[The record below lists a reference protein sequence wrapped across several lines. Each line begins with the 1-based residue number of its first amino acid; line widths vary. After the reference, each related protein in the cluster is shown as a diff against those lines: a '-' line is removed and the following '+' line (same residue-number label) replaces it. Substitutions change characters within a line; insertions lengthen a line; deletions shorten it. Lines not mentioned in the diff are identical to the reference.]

1 MSNHHRPRPWLPHTI
16 RRLSLPILLFWVGV
30 AAITNAAV
38 PQLEVVGEAHN
49 VAQSSPDDP
58 SLQAMKR
65 IGKVFHEFDSDS
77 AAMIVLEGDKPL
89 GNDAHRFYDT
99 LLRNLS
105 NDTKH
110 VEHVQDFW
118 GDPLT
123 AAGSQSTDGK
133 AAYVQVYLA
142 GNQGEALSIESVDAV
157 RDIVAHTP
165 PPAGVKAYVTG
176 AAPLMAD
183 QFQVGSKGTAKVT
196 GITLVVIAVML
207 LFVYRSV
214 VTMVLVLI
222 TVLIE
227 LAAARGIVAFLGN
240 AGVIGLSTYSTNL
253 LTLLVIAAG
262 TDYAIFVLGRYH
274 EARYAAQD
282 RETAFY
288 TMYRG
293 TAHVV
298 LGSGLTVAGAVYCLS
313 FTRLPYFQSLGIPA
327 SIGVMIALAAAL
339 SLAPSVLILGSRFGC
354 FEPKRRM
361 RTRGWRRIGTAIV
374 RWPGP
379 ILAVACAIAVVG
391 LLALPGYKTSYD
403 ARYYMPATAPANI
416 GYMAAERHFPQ
427 ARLNPE
433 LLMIET
439 DHDMRNPADML
450 ILDRIAKAVFH
461 LPGIGLVQAMTR
473 PLGTPIDHSSIPFQI
488 SMQGVGQ
495 IQNLKYQRDRAA
507 DLLKQAEE
515 LGKTI
520 EILQRQY
527 ALQQELAAATH
538 EQAESFHQTIAT
550 VNELRDR
557 IANFDDFFRPIRSY
571 FYWEKHCYDIPS
583 CWALRSVFDTIDGI
597 DQLGEQ
603 LASVTVTLD
612 KLAAIQPQLVA
623 LLPDEIASQ
632 QINRELALANYATMS
647 GIYAQTAALIENAA
661 AMGQAFDAAKNDDSF
676 YLPPEAFD
684 NPDFQRGLKLFLS
697 ADGKAARMIISH
709 EGDPAT
715 PEGISHI
722 DAIKQAAHE
731 AVKGTPMA
739 GAGIYLAGTAAT
751 FKDIQDGATYDL
763 LIAGIA
769 ALSLI
774 LLIMMIIT
782 RSLVAALV
790 IVGTVALSL
799 GASFGLSVLVWQH
812 LLGIQLYWIVL
823 ALAVILLLAVGSDY
837 NLLLISRFKEEIGA
851 GLNTGIIRAMAGTG
865 GVVTAAGLVF
875 AATMSSFVFS
885 DLRVLGQI
893 GTTIGLGL
901 LFDTL
906 VVRAFMTPSIAVLLG
921 RWFWWP
927 QRVRPRPA
935 SRMLRPYGPRPVVR
949 ELLLRE
955 GNDDPRTQVATHR

>member
-1 MSNHHRPRPWLPHTI
+1 MTGL
-16 RRLSLPILLFWVGV
+16 
-30 AAITNAAV
+30 
-38 PQLEVVGEAHN
+38 
-49 VAQSSPDDP
+49 
-58 SLQAMKR
+58 
-65 IGKVFHEFDSDS
+65 
-77 AAMIVLEGDKPL
+77 
-89 GNDAHRFYDT
+89 
-99 LLRNLS
+99 
-105 NDTKH
+105 
-110 VEHVQDFW
+110 
-118 GDPLT
+118 
-123 AAGSQSTDGK
+123 
-133 AAYVQVYLA
+133 
-142 GNQGEALSIESVDAV
+142 
-157 RDIVAHTP
+157 
-165 PPAGVKAYVTG
+165 VK
-176 AAPLMAD
+176 
-183 QFQVGSKGTAKVT
+183 
-196 GITLVVIAVML
+196 
-207 LFVYRSV
+207 
-214 VTMVLVLI
+214 
-222 TVLIE
+222 
-227 LAAARGIVAFLGN
+227 
-240 AGVIGLSTYSTNL
+240 
-253 LTLLVIAAG
+253 
-262 TDYAIFVLGRYH
+262 
-274 EARYAAQD
+274 
-282 RETAFY
+282 
-288 TMYRG
+288 
-293 TAHVV
+293 
-298 LGSGLTVAGAVYCLS
+298 
-313 FTRLPYFQSLGIPA
+313 
-327 SIGVMIALAAAL
+327 
-339 SLAPSVLILGSRFGC
+339 
-354 FEPKRRM
+354 
-361 RTRGWRRIGTAIV
+361 RGWMV
-374 RWPGP
+374 
-379 ILAVACAIAVVG
+379 
-391 LLALPGYKTSYD
+391 
-403 ARYYMPATAPANI
+403 
-416 GYMAAERHFPQ
+416 
-427 ARLNPE
+427 
-433 LLMIET
+433 
-439 DHDMRNPADML
+439 
-450 ILDRIAKAVFH
+450 
-461 LPGIGLVQAMTR
+461 
-473 PLGTPIDHSSIPFQI
+473 
-488 SMQGVGQ
+488 
-495 IQNLKYQRDRAA
+495 
-507 DLLKQAEE
+507 
-515 LGKTI
+515 
-520 EILQRQY
+520 
-527 ALQQELAAATH
+527 
-538 EQAESFHQTIAT
+538 
-550 VNELRDR
+550 
-557 IANFDDFFRPIRSY
+557 
-571 FYWEKHCYDIPS
+571 
-583 CWALRSVFDTIDGI
+583 RSVFDTIDGI

-661 AMGQAFDAAKNDDSF
+661 AMGQAFDAAK
-676 YLPPEAFD
+676 
-684 NPDFQRGLKLFLS
+684 RGLKLFLS

>member
-1 MSNHHRPRPWLPHTI
+1 MTGL
-16 RRLSLPILLFWVGV
+16 
-30 AAITNAAV
+30 
-38 PQLEVVGEAHN
+38 
-49 VAQSSPDDP
+49 
-58 SLQAMKR
+58 
-65 IGKVFHEFDSDS
+65 
-77 AAMIVLEGDKPL
+77 
-89 GNDAHRFYDT
+89 
-99 LLRNLS
+99 
-105 NDTKH
+105 
-110 VEHVQDFW
+110 
-118 GDPLT
+118 
-123 AAGSQSTDGK
+123 
-133 AAYVQVYLA
+133 
-142 GNQGEALSIESVDAV
+142 
-157 RDIVAHTP
+157 
-165 PPAGVKAYVTG
+165 VK
-176 AAPLMAD
+176 
-183 QFQVGSKGTAKVT
+183 
-196 GITLVVIAVML
+196 
-207 LFVYRSV
+207 
-214 VTMVLVLI
+214 
-222 TVLIE
+222 
-227 LAAARGIVAFLGN
+227 
-240 AGVIGLSTYSTNL
+240 
-253 LTLLVIAAG
+253 
-262 TDYAIFVLGRYH
+262 
-274 EARYAAQD
+274 
-282 RETAFY
+282 
-288 TMYRG
+288 
-293 TAHVV
+293 
-298 LGSGLTVAGAVYCLS
+298 
-313 FTRLPYFQSLGIPA
+313 
-327 SIGVMIALAAAL
+327 
-339 SLAPSVLILGSRFGC
+339 
-354 FEPKRRM
+354 
-361 RTRGWRRIGTAIV
+361 RGWMV
-374 RWPGP
+374 
-379 ILAVACAIAVVG
+379 
-391 LLALPGYKTSYD
+391 
-403 ARYYMPATAPANI
+403 
-416 GYMAAERHFPQ
+416 
-427 ARLNPE
+427 
-433 LLMIET
+433 
-439 DHDMRNPADML
+439 
-450 ILDRIAKAVFH
+450 
-461 LPGIGLVQAMTR
+461 
-473 PLGTPIDHSSIPFQI
+473 
-488 SMQGVGQ
+488 
-495 IQNLKYQRDRAA
+495 
-507 DLLKQAEE
+507 
-515 LGKTI
+515 
-520 EILQRQY
+520 
-527 ALQQELAAATH
+527 
-538 EQAESFHQTIAT
+538 
-550 VNELRDR
+550 
-557 IANFDDFFRPIRSY
+557 
-571 FYWEKHCYDIPS
+571 
-583 CWALRSVFDTIDGI
+583 RSVFDTIDGI

-935 SRMLRPYGPRPVVR
+935 SRMLRPYGPLSGEYAPSPLDWSREQADTYMKSGGTEGTQLQGKPVILLTTVGAKTGKLRKTPLMRVEHDGQYAIVASLGGAPKNPVWYHNVVKNPRVELQDGTVTGDYDAREVFGDEKAIWWQRAVAVWPDYASYQTKTDRQIPVFVLTPVR
-949 ELLLRE
+949 A
-955 GNDDPRTQVATHR
+955 GG